1 MSKLGPHFLWQL
13 PEPQTRF
20 VIADKM
26 GEFCLEKYVNV
37 PHFIWRNPRSFFLKE
52 YDGLEKQEF
61 EAKIVIRKKVLKA

>member
-1 MSKLGPHFLWQL
+1 
-13 PEPQTRF
+13 
-20 VIADKM
+20 M

-37 PHFIWRNPRSFFLKE
+37 MHFIWRNPRSFFLME